1 MYYMHYIFVYVIHIY
16 NFNIYSIYNEYTCIH
31 KQTCTY
37 KFNEFCAEKKSIYF
51 LCIETAAAVMVMG

>member
-37 KFNEFCAEKKSIYF
+37 KFNEFCAEKKTFI